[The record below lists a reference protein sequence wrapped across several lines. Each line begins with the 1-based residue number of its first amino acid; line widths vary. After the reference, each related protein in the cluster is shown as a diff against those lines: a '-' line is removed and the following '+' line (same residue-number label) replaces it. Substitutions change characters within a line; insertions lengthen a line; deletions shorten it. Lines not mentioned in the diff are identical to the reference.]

1 MEIVVIRINTLI
13 ISLLTRLIS
22 YTIFTLSIKVITVFL
37 GIVMLCSCKN
47 DIDVINTFTE
57 IHNLPTQLVRNL
69 ETIYTDSGK
78 IQIKLLAPEL
88 KRFSNVEEPYIEFPA
103 RIKVVFFD
111 KNQEPESRLTA
122 KYAIYSETNKL
133 WEARD
138 SVIAINNLGDTLN
151 TELLF
156 WDEKKELIYTNKF
169 VKITTENEVIWGE
182 GLEANQE
189 FTDWKIK
196 NVKGTIYIDK

>member
-1 MEIVVIRINTLI
+1 MI
-13 ISLLTRLIS
+13 ISLLTRLVRYAIS
-22 YTIFTLSIKVITVFL
+22 TLLIKVITVFL

-57 IHNLPTQLVRNL
+57 IHNLPTQSVRNL

-78 IQIKLLAPEL
+78 IQIKLLSPEL

-103 RIKVVFFD
+103 GIKVVFYD

-196 NVKGTIYIDK
+196 NVKGIIYIEK

>member
-1 MEIVVIRINTLI
+1 
-13 ISLLTRLIS
+13 
-22 YTIFTLSIKVITVFL
+22 
-37 GIVMLCSCKN
+37 MLCSCKN

-88 KRFSNVEEPYIEFPA
+88 KRFSKVEEPYIEFPA
-103 RIKVVFFD
+103 GIKVVFYD

-156 WDEKKELIYTNKF
+156 WDEKQELIYTNKF

>member
-1 MEIVVIRINTLI
+1 MI
-13 ISLLTRLIS
+13 ISLLTRLVR
-22 YTIFTLSIKVITVFL
+22 YTISTLSIKVITVFI
-37 GIVMLCSCKN
+37 GSVMLCSCKN

-57 IHNLPTQLVRNL
+57 IHNLPTQSVKNL

-78 IQIKLLAPEL
+78 IQIKLLAPKL

-103 RIKVVFFD
+103 GIEVIFFD
-111 KNQEPESRLTA
+111 KKQEPESQLTA
-122 KYAIYSETNKL
+122 KYAIYSETNEL

>member
-1 MEIVVIRINTLI
+1 MI

-22 YTIFTLSIKVITVFL
+22 YTISTLSIKVITVFL

-47 DIDVINTFTE
+47 DIDIINTFTE
-57 IHNLPTQLVRNL
+57 IHNLPTQSVRNL

-88 KRFSNVEEPYIEFPA
+88 RRFSNVEEPYIEFPTG
-103 RIKVVFFD
+103 IKVVFYD
-111 KNQEPESRLTA
+111 HNQKPESQLTA
-122 KYAIYSETNKL
+122 KYAIYFEANEL

-138 SVIAINNLGDTLN
+138 SVIAVNNLGDTLN

-156 WDEKKELIYTNKF
+156 WDEKKELIYTDKF

>member
-1 MEIVVIRINTLI
+1 MI
-13 ISLLTRLIS
+13 ISLLTRLVRYAIS
-22 YTIFTLSIKVITVFL
+22 TLLIKVITVFL
-37 GIVMLCSCKN
+37 VIVMLCSCKN

-57 IHNLPTQLVRNL
+57 IHNLPTQSVKNF

-103 RIKVVFFD
+103 GIKVIFYN

-122 KYAIYSETNKL
+122 KYAIYSETNEL
-133 WEARD
+133 WEASD

>member
-1 MEIVVIRINTLI
+1 MI
-13 ISLLTRLIS
+13 ISLLTRLVRYAIS
-22 YTIFTLSIKVITVFL
+22 TLLIKVITVFL
-37 GIVMLCSCKN
+37 GVVILSSCKN

-57 IHNLPTQLVRNL
+57 LHNLPSQSVRNL

-78 IQIKLLAPEL
+78 IEIKLLAPEL

-103 RIKVVFFD
+103 GIKVVFYD
-111 KNQEPESRLTA
+111 KKQEPESRLTA
-122 KYAIYSETNKL
+122 KYAIYSETNEL

-196 NVKGTIYIDK
+196 NVKGIIYIEK

>member
-1 MEIVVIRINTLI
+1 MIIR
-13 ISLLTRLIS
+13 LLTRLVRYAIS
-22 YTIFTLSIKVITVFL
+22 ILLIKVITVFIGVVIL
-37 GIVMLCSCKN
+37 SSCKN
-47 DIDVINTFTE
+47 DIDVINSFTE
-57 IHNLPTQLVRNL
+57 LHNLPSQSVRNL

-103 RIKVVFFD
+103 GIKVVFYD
-111 KNQEPESRLTA
+111 KNQEPESQLTA
-122 KYAIYSETNKL
+122 KYAIYSETNEL

>member
-1 MEIVVIRINTLI
+1 
-13 ISLLTRLIS
+13 
-22 YTIFTLSIKVITVFL
+22 
-37 GIVMLCSCKN
+37 MLCSCKN

-57 IHNLPTQLVRNL
+57 IHNLPTQSVKNL

-78 IQIKLLAPEL
+78 IQIKLLAPKL

-103 RIKVVFFD
+103 GIEVIFFD
-111 KNQEPESRLTA
+111 KKQEPESQLTA
-122 KYAIYSETNKL
+122 KYAIYSETNEL

>member
-1 MEIVVIRINTLI
+1 LI

-22 YTIFTLSIKVITVFL
+22 YTISTLSIKVITVFI
-37 GIVMLCSCKN
+37 GSVMLCSCKN

-57 IHNLPTQLVRNL
+57 IHNLPTQSVRNL

-78 IQIKLLAPEL
+78 IQIKLLAPKL

-103 RIKVVFFD
+103 GIEVIFFD
-111 KNQEPESRLTA
+111 KKQEPESQLTA
-122 KYAIYSETNKL
+122 KYAIYSETNEL

>member
-22 YTIFTLSIKVITVFL
+22 YTISALSIKVITVFL

-57 IHNLPTQLVRNL
+57 IHNLPSQSVRNL

-103 RIKVVFFD
+103 GIKVVFYD

>member
-1 MEIVVIRINTLI
+1 MI
-13 ISLLTRLIS
+13 ISLLTRLVRYAIS
-22 YTIFTLSIKVITVFL
+22 TLLIKVITVFL
-37 GIVMLCSCKN
+37 GVVILSSCKN

-57 IHNLPTQLVRNL
+57 LHNLPSQSVRNL

-78 IQIKLLAPEL
+78 IEIKLLAPEL

-103 RIKVVFFD
+103 GIKVVFYD

-122 KYAIYSETNKL
+122 KYAIYSETNEL

-196 NVKGTIYIDK
+196 NVKGIIYIEK

>member
-1 MEIVVIRINTLI
+1 LI
-13 ISLLTRLIS
+13 INLLTRLIS
-22 YTIFTLSIKVITVFL
+22 YTISTLSIKVITVFL

-57 IHNLPTQLVRNL
+57 IHNLPTQSVRNL

-78 IQIKLLAPEL
+78 IQIKLLTPEL

-103 RIKVVFFD
+103 GIKVVFYD

-122 KYAIYSETNKL
+122 KYAIYSETNNL

-196 NVKGTIYIDK
+196 NVKGIIYIEK

>member
-1 MEIVVIRINTLI
+1 LI
-13 ISLLTRLIS
+13 IRLLTRLVRYAIS
-22 YTIFTLSIKVITVFL
+22 ILLIKVITVFIGVVIL
-37 GIVMLCSCKN
+37 SSCKN
-47 DIDVINTFTE
+47 DIDVINSFTE
-57 IHNLPTQLVRNL
+57 LHNLPSQSVRNL

-103 RIKVVFFD
+103 GIKVVFYD
-111 KNQEPESRLTA
+111 KNQEPESQLTA
-122 KYAIYSETNKL
+122 KYAIYSETNEL

-196 NVKGTIYIDK
+196 NVKGIIYIEK

>member
-1 MEIVVIRINTLI
+1 
-13 ISLLTRLIS
+13 
-22 YTIFTLSIKVITVFL
+22 
-37 GIVMLCSCKN
+37 MLCYCKN
-47 DIDVINTFTE
+47 DIDVINTFNE
-57 IHNLPTQLVRNL
+57 FHNLPSQSVKNL

-88 KRFSNVEEPYIEFPA
+88 KRFSNVEEPYTEFPA
-103 RIKVVFFD
+103 GIEVIFFD
-111 KNQEPESRLTA
+111 KNQEPESQLTA
-122 KYAIYSETNKL
+122 KYAIYFEANKL

-196 NVKGTIYIDK
+196 NVKGTIYIEK

>member
-1 MEIVVIRINTLI
+1 LI
-13 ISLLTRLIS
+13 ISLLIRLVR
-22 YTIFTLSIKVITVFL
+22 YTISTLSIKVITVFI
-37 GIVMLCSCKN
+37 GSVMLCSCKN

-57 IHNLPTQLVRNL
+57 IHNLPTQSVRNL

-78 IQIKLLAPEL
+78 IQIKLLAPKL

-103 RIKVVFFD
+103 GIEVIFFD
-111 KNQEPESRLTA
+111 KKQEPESQLTA
-122 KYAIYSETNKL
+122 KYAIYSETNEL

>member
-1 MEIVVIRINTLI
+1 LEIVVIRINTLI

-22 YTIFTLSIKVITVFL
+22 YTISALSIKVITVFL

-57 IHNLPTQLVRNL
+57 IHNLPSQSVRNL

-103 RIKVVFFD
+103 GIKVVFYD

>member
-1 MEIVVIRINTLI
+1 
-13 ISLLTRLIS
+13 
-22 YTIFTLSIKVITVFL
+22 
-37 GIVMLCSCKN
+37 MLFSCKN
-47 DIDVINTFTE
+47 DFDVINTFTE
-57 IHNLPTQLVRNL
+57 IHNLPTQSVRNL

-78 IQIKLLAPEL
+78 IQIKLLTPEL

-103 RIKVVFFD
+103 GIKVVFYD

-122 KYAIYSETNKL
+122 KYAIYSETNNL

-196 NVKGTIYIDK
+196 NVKGIIYIEK

>member
-1 MEIVVIRINTLI
+1 LI
-13 ISLLTRLIS
+13 ISLLTRLVR
-22 YTIFTLSIKVITVFL
+22 YTISTLSIKVITVFI
-37 GIVMLCSCKN
+37 GSVMLCSCKN

-57 IHNLPTQLVRNL
+57 IHNLPTQSVKNL

-78 IQIKLLAPEL
+78 IQIKLLAPKL

-103 RIKVVFFD
+103 GIEVIFFD
-111 KNQEPESRLTA
+111 KKQEPESQLTA
-122 KYAIYSETNKL
+122 KYAIYSETNEL